1 MAKPTLQEIFIGGFA
16 YFLEA
21 GITVDA
27 QTVAATVKPDAV
39 PTTNW
44 TDATLGDVLDFKYGN
59 EKIDS
64 SYLRANPS
72 GGREKINRSFVT
84 QDFVTIKTRQ
94 MAEIVHRLQMGV
106 TSLIAEGTA
115 QTPGLQLDR
124 KIEGWLR
131 LQGRNFNGYDRFI
144 HDWWCEVRLDSDNTF
159 DEKVV
164 TPSLRFTMIKSVAGV
179 SVAGNSVNWPAQ
191 A

>member
-16 YFLEA
+16 YFIESGVSGA
-21 GITVDA
+21 S
-27 QTVAATVKPDAV
+27 ATSKPSSA
-39 PTTNW
+39 PLTPW
-44 TDATLGDVLDFKYGN
+44 TDGSIGNVLDFKYGN

-64 SYLRANPS
+64 PYLRPLPQ
-72 GGREKINRSFVT
+72 GGREKVNRSFVT
-84 QDFVTIKTRQ
+84 QDFVTIKTRE
-94 MAEIVHRLQMGV
+94 MGEIVHRLQMGV
-106 TSLIAEGTA
+106 TSIIAEGTA
-115 QTPGLQLDR
+115 QTPGLQQDR

-131 LQGRNFNGYDRFI
+131 LQGRNLTGFDRFI
-144 HDWWCEVRLDSDNTF
+144 HDWWCEVRLEGDNVF

-164 TPSLRFTMIKSVAGV
+164 TPALRFTLIKAVAGV